1 MGEVKDHKAKKI
13 VIMGLNKDDR
23 WTCSTLV
30 WPLNFY
36 YFTMPIYPT
45 YAPIVNIY
53 IYTYTYT
60 YIHIYIYTYIHIY
73 IYTYLHIYIHVYIHI
88 HTHTYIYIYIS
99 IYAYIYIY
107 VYGIYIY
114 RCEYMYAC
122 MVKI

>member
-53 IYTYTYT
+53 IYIHIH
-60 YIHIYIYTYIHIY
+60 IHIYIYIYTYVNIYIYVTIYININININIY
-73 IYTYLHIYIHVYIHI
+73 IYTWGADFLNHIY
-88 HTHTYIYIYIS
+88 
-99 IYAYIYIY
+99 
-107 VYGIYIY
+107 
-114 RCEYMYAC
+114 
-122 MVKI
+122 K